1 MMYEGTFLYILCKK
15 GFKKMF
21 RLRGFIDKRAKSS
34 SKLYEL
40 FEQFVQLVWI
50 FTTLA
55 HIHCS
60 NWSHCPQVD
69 VQRFVRP
76 LPKKQET
83 TDMTPQLDCEYI
95 LETAERGQSRIYHT
109 RLTIL
114 KRPANDE
121 YIGELYVERDYR
133 EEEKKGSTCR

>member
-1 MMYEGTFLYILCKK
+1 MGAAEMTDWRAGSLSLASPDT
-15 GFKKMF
+15 
-21 RLRGFIDKRAKSS
+21 RLA
-34 SKLYEL
+34 
-40 FEQFVQLVWI
+40 VP
-50 FTTLA
+50 A
-55 HIHCS
+55 
-60 NWSHCPQVD
+60 QVD

-121 YIGELYVERDYR
+121 YIGELYVERDYG
-133 EEEKKGSTCR
+133 EEEQKKINRISQDG

>member
-1 MMYEGTFLYILCKK
+1 MRSCFSCTGRILYSPALNITK
-15 GFKKMF
+15 
-21 RLRGFIDKRAKSS
+21 LR
-34 SKLYEL
+34 
-40 FEQFVQLVWI
+40 I
-50 FTTLA
+50 F
-55 HIHCS
+55 
-60 NWSHCPQVD
+60 CPQVD